1 MKDRI
6 AEICSCEQLTSYE
19 FEQLKSLDNSNQSPI
34 KIIANKTDFLRQ
46 TKKLRDMLKEHND
59 DLLNKID

>member
-6 AEICSCEQLTSYE
+6 AEICSCEQL
-19 FEQLKSLDNSNQSPI
+19 KSLVNSNQSPI
-34 KIIANKTDFLRQ
+34 ETIANKTDFLRQ